1 MKTIKV
7 TDSDGTQRIF
17 NPMYVTD
24 VKLVASEYNKDWCII
39 LNLNSKSSDSIY
51 TILHTSREEAEREF
65 EYIQECLESV

>member
-7 TDSDGTQRIF
+7 IQKDGTVRIF
-17 NPMYVTD
+17 NPMHITD

-39 LNLNSKSSDSIY
+39 LNLSKSSDSVY
-51 TILHTSREEAEREF
+51 TILHSSREEAEREF

>member
-7 TDSDGTQRIF
+7 TDSDGIQRIF

-39 LNLNSKSSDSIY
+39 LNLSKSSDSVY
-51 TILHTSREEAEREF
+51 TILHSSREEAEREF
-65 EYIQECLESV
+65 EYIQECLESI

>member
-7 TDSDGTQRIF
+7 TDSDGVQRIF

-39 LNLNSKSSDSIY
+39 LNLSKSSDSVY
-51 TILHTSREEAEREF
+51 TILHSSREEAEREF

>member
-7 TDSDGTQRIF
+7 AQKDGYVRIL
-17 NPMYVTD
+17 NPMYITD

-39 LNLNSKSSDSIY
+39 LNLSKASDSMY
-51 TILHTSREEAEREF
+51 TILHSSREEAEREF

>member
-7 TDSDGTQRIF
+7 TQKDGYVRIF
-17 NPMYVTD
+17 NPMYITD

-39 LNLNSKSSDSIY
+39 LNLSKSSDSIY

>member
-1 MKTIKV
+1 MKTIKL
-7 TDSDGTQRIF
+7 TDSDGVQRIF

-39 LNLNSKSSDSIY
+39 LNLSKSSDSVY
-51 TILHTSREEAEREF
+51 TILHSSREEAEREF

>member
-7 TDSDGTQRIF
+7 TDSDGIQRIF
-17 NPMYVTD
+17 NPMYITD

-39 LNLNSKSSDSIY
+39 LNLSKSSDSVY

>member
-7 TDSDGTQRIF
+7 TDSDGIQRIF

-24 VKLVASEYNKDWCII
+24 VKLVASEYNKEWCII
-39 LNLNSKSSDSIY
+39 LNLSKSSDSVY
-51 TILHTSREEAEREF
+51 TILHSSREEAEREF

>member
-7 TDSDGTQRIF
+7 TDSDGIQRIF

-39 LNLNSKSSDSIY
+39 LNLSKSSDSVY
-51 TILHTSREEAEREF
+51 TILHSSREEAEREF